1 MKTKSLVSFFQ
12 ERQSTLSHSLPL
24 ETYLLKPVQRILK
37 YHLLLQE
44 LSKHFDKSDPGYEVI
59 EDAIIT
65 MTAVAWYINDMKRKQ
80 EHAVRLQ
87 EIEFLLVNWSG
98 PDLGGFGELV
108 LEGSFKVQRVK
119 KERAFFLFDK
129 MLLIAKKRVGQFVY
143 STHIFCCNL
152 LLVETL
158 KDSLCFKVSDQTI
171 PKLQHVVQTKNQEE
185 KRLWVHYLK
194 RLIVENHPASLPMK
208 ARQVLGDN
216 FCQTPQFDLKKSS
229 ASPRLDD
236 PLGFHRGRRPSEP
249 SELTYTPEKTRKGL
263 PLLLEGNLPYRQ
275 RSRRRSAP
283 AKDIEAAFHPSAL
296 KPAGS
301 EGKLTGSTSS
311 VLQLENQSTEPALR
325 PQEEE
330 EEDDEDMAPLCPPP
344 TLSITE
350 EILEFINQSRA
361 REGLQAIHCDPPE
374 QVLDQP
380 KESPPPEQTNFTCP
394 LPPVTCPSSP
404 ELIPTMQLEQQPA
417 EMEDDAAVLQSQ
429 SEDLD
434 EENQPGDETLTNE
447 VQDISSEVEKDVEAG
462 EESQVE
468 VVEQKKEEETRTRD
482 EEGEHKLVLSPGI
495 LPTEEHVSRC
505 QAPTKEEEST
515 SSSPNP
521 NPPLQRYQLPTR
533 SSHLTQRDKKII
545 EKIRSYYEAA
555 AEAEEDELEEA
566 DGEGEGV
573 ESVRRNSFSQI
584 PSGLVKT
591 SVSRF
596 DVNGHQEEVES
607 AGSRTTEAADAD
619 MEPHSPISLV
629 SSPSAD
635 ADMEP
640 HSPIS
645 PVSSPS
651 ADADME
657 PHSPISPVS
666 SPSADAKHDGQADD
680 PIRPLDFEAQG
691 PASSVMPDNETPKQE
706 DLNLESNQDVPV
718 GEEADIQDEEEDVCK
733 KPVEEGFD
741 EQREDETSAVA
752 TQEQGIHSPPS
763 TITDTRREES
773 IKPSAGPQAL
783 VTGHTPIQE
792 QPSGS
797 INEAPKPLPTTETSQ
812 ATETKGST
820 VTRTQQCDV
829 EKTIGNLEGLPS
841 QIKVGRWSHHSRI
854 VSDNRVLFE
863 GMGSDVAGIGLFEA
877 SPAVDPMLMENS
889 ERILSKV
896 QTIARMYSA
905 KASTMKVPLH
915 QKRSGG
921 AWNLS
926 WRSNRVSGRSN
937 QSQTESRGSQT
948 QTQYRQQTQNQMDVN
963 QSYDHAETKCGH
975 QVQTKAKVQSQAE
988 SRQRSQSQTYSQNQ
1002 NLIREEQTIH
1012 EERTMKTAESLTSD
1026 FQEPASAP
1034 CDPPLIGQVFEK
1046 EDRTP
1051 ACQSQSNAFTLSRP
1065 RDFISALNKERDSM
1079 TQNQSDRSDAEERR
1093 NRQRSELIGGCHVFS
1108 TSEPNPSALNK
1119 PKCDMSKERDRQDA
1133 PAVQYIQDQ
1142 PICTGRA
1149 DDTLTKRV
1157 PSVHAS
1163 PASGESSTA
1172 EPSPGPAGDQAQK
1185 ETLFLAEGGSDN
1197 PGVSGG
1203 PKNDGTRMVLRGSSL
1218 VFAGEKP
1225 RYGRHPHVTF
1235 DPSQVSGHRVTET
1248 SEDHRAGAPSP
1259 WSSCQKAESNPAD
1272 RLPTFTSQRPHDLPT
1287 AAGQQAA
1294 SDTRYLCCRLNTMCV
1309 EI

>member
-1 MKTKSLVSFFQ
+1 MF
-12 ERQSTLSHSLPL
+12 ST
-24 ETYLLKPVQRILK
+24 
-37 YHLLLQE
+37 
-44 LSKHFDKSDPGYEVI
+44 
-59 EDAIIT
+59 
-65 MTAVAWYINDMKRKQ
+65 N
-80 EHAVRLQ
+80 
-87 EIEFLLVNWSG
+87 
-98 PDLGGFGELV
+98 
-108 LEGSFKVQRVK
+108 
-119 KERAFFLFDK
+119 
-129 MLLIAKKRVGQFVY
+129 
-143 STHIFCCNL
+143 
-152 LLVETL
+152 
-158 KDSLCFKVSDQTI
+158 
-171 PKLQHVVQTKNQEE
+171 
-185 KRLWVHYLK
+185 
-194 RLIVENHPASLPMK
+194 
-208 ARQVLGDN
+208 
-216 FCQTPQFDLKKSS
+216 
-229 ASPRLDD
+229 
-236 PLGFHRGRRPSEP
+236 
-249 SELTYTPEKTRKGL
+249 
-263 PLLLEGNLPYRQ
+263 
-275 RSRRRSAP
+275 
-283 AKDIEAAFHPSAL
+283 
-296 KPAGS
+296 
-301 EGKLTGSTSS
+301 
-311 VLQLENQSTEPALR
+311 
-325 PQEEE
+325 EE
-330 EEDDEDMAPLCPPP
+330 EEDDEDMPPLCPPP

-468 VVEQKKEEETRTRD
+468 VVEQEKEEETRTRD
-482 EEGEHKLVLSPGI
+482 EEGEHKLVLSPCI
-495 LPTEEHVSRC
+495 LPTEEHVSSC
-505 QAPTKEEEST
+505 QAATEEEEST

-545 EKIRSYYEAA
+545 EKIRSYYE
-555 AEAEEDELEEA
+555 
-566 DGEGEGV
+566 
-573 ESVRRNSFSQI
+573 I

-619 MEPHSPISLV
+619 MEPHPPIRPV

-640 HSPIS
+640 HPPISPVSSPSADADMEPHPPISPVSSPSADADMEPHPPIS

-666 SPSADAKHDGQADD
+666 SPSADAEHDGQADD
-680 PIRPLDFEAQG
+680 PIRPLDSEAQG
-691 PASSVMPDNETPKQE
+691 PASSGKPDNETPKQE
-706 DLNLESNQDVPV
+706 DLNLESNRDVPV

-741 EQREDETSAVA
+741 EEQEDETSAVA

-773 IKPSAGPQAL
+773 IKPSAGTQAL

-820 VTRTQQCDV
+820 VTRTQQCQ
-829 EKTIGNLEGLPS
+829 IS

-877 SPAVDPMLMENS
+877 SPAVDPILMENS

-948 QTQYRQQTQNQMDVN
+948 QTQTQYRQQTQNQMDVN
-963 QSYDHAETKCGH
+963 QSYDHAETKYGH
-975 QVQTKAKVQSQAE
+975 QVQTKAKVQSQTE
-988 SRQRSQSQTYSQNQ
+988 N
-1002 NLIREEQTIH
+1002 
-1012 EERTMKTAESLTSD
+1012 

-1034 CDPPLIGQVFEK
+1034 CDPPLIGQAAGLHLRFEQ
-1046 EDRTP
+1046 RT
-1051 ACQSQSNAFTLSRP
+1051 
-1065 RDFISALNKERDSM
+1065 DSM
-1079 TQNQSDRSDAEERR
+1079 TQNQSDRSDAEERQ

-1108 TSEPNPSALNK
+1108 TSEPNPLLSTNQSVTF
-1119 PKCDMSKERDRQDA
+1119 PKKEISRMYQLSNIYKTSRPAQDA
-1133 PAVQYIQDQ
+1133 LTIRPNKCRVFTHRLHPESHPQLSLPQDQ
-1142 PICTGRA
+1142 LEIRPRKRHFSWPKAGRITRA
-1149 DDTLTKRV
+1149 SLEDQRTTASLILHPTPGWFLAIGSQKPQRITEQEHRV
-1157 PSVHAS
+1157 RGPRVKTQNLILSTACRRS
-1163 PASGESSTA
+1163 PAS
-1172 EPSPGPAGDQAQK
+1172 
-1185 ETLFLAEGGSDN
+1185 
-1197 PGVSGG
+1197 
-1203 PKNDGTRMVLRGSSL
+1203 
-1218 VFAGEKP
+1218 
-1225 RYGRHPHVTF
+1225 
-1235 DPSQVSGHRVTET
+1235 
-1248 SEDHRAGAPSP
+1248 
-1259 WSSCQKAESNPAD
+1259 D
-1272 RLPTFTSQRPHDLPT
+1272 RTTSQCCGPT
-1287 AAGQQAA
+1287 G
-1294 SDTRYLCCRLNTMCV
+1294 CV
-1309 EI
+1309 